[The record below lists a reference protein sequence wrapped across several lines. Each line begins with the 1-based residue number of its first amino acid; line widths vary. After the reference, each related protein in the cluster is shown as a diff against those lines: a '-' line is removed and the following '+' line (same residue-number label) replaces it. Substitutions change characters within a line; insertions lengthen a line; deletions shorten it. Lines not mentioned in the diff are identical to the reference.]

1 MADKTVWQGQ
11 CPLSPDFTLGVN
23 AMDKPI
29 SLLMNK
35 HITTVDINDTIDQ
48 VEKIMD
54 SHKSTCALVIGSD
67 QSCFGVIS
75 YPDIVHF
82 HERGK
87 NPKTER
93 AWELCTH
100 MVIEVSPDTSA
111 RETAKLML
119 KHKINHIV
127 ITENKIIKGIVSSI
141 DFVGE
146 YLKQNV

>member
-1 MADKTVWQGQ
+1 
-11 CPLSPDFTLGVN
+11 
-23 AMDKPI
+23 MDNPI
-29 SLLMNK
+29 SSLMNK
-35 HITTVDINDTIDQ
+35 HIATVDINDTIDK

-54 SHKSTCALVIGSD
+54 LHKLKFALVIDSNQG
-67 QSCFGVIS
+67 CFGVIS
-75 YPDIVHF
+75 YSDIVHF

-87 NPKTER
+87 NSKTER

-100 MVIEVSPDTSA
+100 KVIEVSPDTSA
-111 RETAKLML
+111 REAAKLMV

-146 YLKQNV
+146 YVKQNV